1 MWFESLTGFKEES
14 PGPSTEI
21 TLMREYSFTQARQC
35 FAAILDEAKKE
46 GVVCIKKRDGETFFL
61 KPAPPKK
68 SPLDVKGVDLGL
80 SSAEIVD
87 VIRKG
92 RERQY
97 GS

>member
-1 MWFESLTGFKEES
+1 MIRVLE
-14 PGPSTEI
+14 
-21 TLMREYSFTQARQC
+21 
-35 FAAILDEAKKE
+35 E
-46 GVVCIKKRDGETFFL
+46 GVDCIKKRDGETFYL

-87 VIRKG
+87 EIRKG